1 MSKLT
6 DFTTFTKASP
16 SLAVANRWGGTSSFL
31 PFVVPIGAVVLAG
44 TGGAAAAAPV
54 VDAGIAVD
62 TTHIVAGAD
71 DALLL

>member
-6 DFTTFTKASP
+6 DFTTSTRASP

-31 PFVVPIGAVVLAG
+31 PFVVPVGAAVAAG
-44 TGGAAAAAPV
+44 TGGAGAATGV
-54 VDAGIAVD
+54 VEVGIAGD